1 MEFTTL
7 ALAPITDAISNGFST
22 MVPIGLGVMG
32 TFVGISILKRVVYT
46 FL

>member
-7 ALAPITDAISNGFST
+7 ALEPITTAISSGLGA
-22 MVPIGLGVMG
+22 MVPIGLGLMG
-32 TFVGISILKRVVYT
+32 TFVGISILKRVIFS